1 MADIEIIKRRRDGQ
15 EALVL
20 VACTEAGRKWIIQEI
35 VLNDG
40 FDVDNFESVFI
51 RADYEEA
58 EEFVKR
64 IQKADLAVEVS

>member
-15 EALVL
+15 EALVMI
-20 VACTEAGRKWIIQEI
+20 ACTEAGRKWIIKEI

-51 RADYEEA
+51 RADYNEVED
-58 EEFVKR
+58 FVDR
-64 IQKADLAVEVS
+64 IKKSSLDVEVS